1 MSDIE
6 AKFFVR
12 AFLRFLNGQLE
23 QPNFSSD
30 SRESLEV
37 AIQCL
42 ENVYEIPPAAATDGS
57 GESAA
62 ADDDVANPLNHIDL
76 FEIYRSA
83 FTNVSPE
90 RKQEAELLKN
100 EGNRLMKEEKYQE
113 ALNTYGRAI
122 SLDATNPVFYCN
134 RAAAYSRLGDYQ
146 RAADDC
152 RMSLRYDPNY
162 SKAYGRLG
170 LAYSKM
176 NKHEQALE
184 AYQSALRIEPDN
196 QDYKNNM
203 SVTQQRLEELRV
215 APGGTGAG
223 VGAGGA
229 SAAAAAAAAAAAGGM
244 PNLGGIDFAAALNN
258 PALVSMATRMM
269 SDPSVQNMLGQLSG
283 MNNVDAL
290 LETGRQLAMQM
301 SSQNPDVFANV
312 IRQMEQ
318 SGVNPS
324 DAGSGSGNNADDNN
338 QPPPP
343 APSADS

>member
-12 AFLRFLNGQLE
+12 AFLRFLNAQLE

-42 ENVYEIPPAAATDGS
+42 ENVYEIPPAAGADGS
-57 GESAA
+57 ESVAVP
-62 ADDDVANPLNHIDL
+62 DDDAANPLNHIDL

-90 RKQEAELLKN
+90 RKQEAETLKN

-203 SVTQQRLEELRV
+203 SVTQQRLEELR
-215 APGGTGAG
+215 AAGPG
-223 VGAGGA
+223 GAGGA
-229 SAAAAAAAAAAAGGM
+229 GAAAAAAAAAGAGGM
-244 PNLGGIDFAAALNN
+244 PGLGGIDFAAALNN

-269 SDPSVQNMLGQLSG
+269 SDPSIQNMLGQLSG

-312 IRQMEQ
+312 IRQMEA
-318 SGVNPS
+318 SGVNPTTG
-324 DAGSGSGNNADDNN
+324 ATSGAGNNTDNGGDNN

-343 APSADS
+343 PPSADS

>member
-6 AKFFVR
+6 AKYFVR
-12 AFLRFLNGQLE
+12 SFIRFLNSQLE

-42 ENVYEIPPAAATDGS
+42 ENVYEITPEEGGGEGGS
-57 GESAA
+57 SQE
-62 ADDDVANPLNHIDL
+62 NPLNHIDL
-76 FEIYRSA
+76 FEVYRGT

-90 RKQEAELLKN
+90 RKQEAENLKN
-100 EGNRLMKEEKYQE
+100 EGNRLMKEEKYHE
-113 ALNTYGRAI
+113 ALNLYGRAI

-134 RAAAYSRLGDYQ
+134 RAAAYSRMGDYQ

-176 NKHEQALE
+176 NLHDQALE
-184 AYQSALRIEPDN
+184 AYQNALRIEPDN

-203 SVTQQRLEELRV
+203 SVTQQRLEELRS
-215 APGGTGAG
+215 APGGA
-223 VGAGGA
+223 
-229 SAAAAAAAAAAAGGM
+229 
-244 PNLGGIDFAAALNN
+244 PNLQATAGLRGIDFAAAFNN

-269 SDPSVQNMLGQLSG
+269 HDPAIQNMLGQLSS

-301 SSQNPDVFANV
+301 TNENPEAFANV

-318 SGVNPS
+318 SGELPPEGTPGGE
-324 DAGSGSGNNADDNN
+324 GSHQNGGNNNDNQQ
-338 QPPPP
+338 QPPP
-343 APSADS
+343 ANS

>member
-12 AFLRFLNGQLE
+12 SFIRFLNGQLE

-42 ENVYEIPPAAATDGS
+42 ENVYEIGQEEGDNS
-57 GESAA
+57 QE
-62 ADDDVANPLNHIDL
+62 NPLNHIDL
-76 FEIYRSA
+76 FEVYRST

-90 RKQEAELLKN
+90 RKQEAENLKN
-100 EGNRLMKEEKYQE
+100 EGNRLMKEEKYHE
-113 ALNTYGRAI
+113 ALNTYSKAI
-122 SLDATNPVFYCN
+122 NQDATNPVFYCN

-146 RAADDC
+146 SAADDC

-162 SKAYGRLG
+162 SKAFGRLG

-184 AYQSALRIEPDN
+184 AYQNAIRIEPDN

-203 SVTQQRLEELRV
+203 SVTQQRLEELRS
-215 APGGTGAG
+215 APAG
-223 VGAGGA
+223 P
-229 SAAAAAAAAAAAGGM
+229 AAAAGL
-244 PNLGGIDFAAALNN
+244 PNMGAAGLGGIDFAAALNN

-269 SDPSVQNMLGQLSG
+269 GDPSIQNMLGQLSG

-318 SGVNPS
+318 TGVVPPESAPGANQN
-324 DAGSGSGNNADDNN
+324 GGDN
-338 QPPPP
+338 QKPPPPPP
-343 APSADS
+343 ADS

>member
-6 AKFFVR
+6 AKYFVR
-12 AFLRFLNGQLE
+12 SFIRFLNRQREL
-23 QPNFSSD
+23 PTFSDD

-42 ENVYEIPPAAATDGS
+42 ENVYEVGQETEGDNGP
-57 GESAA
+57 E
-62 ADDDVANPLNHIDL
+62 NPLNHVDL
-76 FEIYRSA
+76 FDVYRST

-90 RKQEAELLKN
+90 RKQEAENLKN

-113 ALNTYGRAI
+113 ALNTYSKAI
-122 SLDATNPVFYCN
+122 SQDATNPVFYCN

-146 RAADDC
+146 SAADDC
-152 RMSLRYDPNY
+152 RMSLRYDPSY

-184 AYQSALRIEPDN
+184 AYQNALRIEPDN

-203 SVTQQRLEELRV
+203 SVTQQRLDELRSV
-215 APGGTGAG
+215 PAG
-223 VGAGGA
+223 
-229 SAAAAAAAAAAAGGM
+229 AAAGAGGM
-244 PNLGGIDFAAALNN
+244 PNLGSLDFAAALNN
-258 PALVSMATRMM
+258 PALINMATRMM
-269 SDPSVQNMLGQLSG
+269 GDPSIQNMLTQLSG

-290 LETGRQLAMQM
+290 LETGRNLATQM
-301 SSQNPDVFANV
+301 STQNPDVFAN
-312 IRQMEQ
+312 ILRQMEE
-318 SGVNPS
+318 SGVHRNIPGVNLN
-324 DAGSGSGNNADDNN
+324 DGNQDNQ

-343 APSADS
+343 PPPADS

>member
-12 AFLRFLNGQLE
+12 AFLRFLNTQLA

-42 ENVYEIPPAAATDGS
+42 ENVYEIPPAGD
-57 GESAA
+57 GESAPLTAA
-62 ADDDVANPLNHIDL
+62 ADDDEANPLNHIDL
-76 FEIYRSA
+76 FEVYRGA
-83 FTNVSPE
+83 FTNVSTE
-90 RKQEAELLKN
+90 RKAEAETLKN

-203 SVTQQRLEELRV
+203 SVTQQRLEESRA

-223 VGAGGA
+223 P
-229 SAAAAAAAAAAAGGM
+229 AAAAAAAAAAGGL
-244 PNLGGIDFAAALNN
+244 PNLGAGGLGGIDFAAALNN

-269 SDPSVQNMLGQLSG
+269 SDPSIQNMLGQLSG

-318 SGVNPS
+318 SGGPP
-324 DAGSGSGNNADDNN
+324 GSGPAPDGSNPDDNN
-338 QPPPP
+338 QPPP
-343 APSADS
+343 AADS

>member
-12 AFLRFLNGQLE
+12 SFIRFLNGQLE

-42 ENVYEIPPAAATDGS
+42 ENVYEIGQEEGGDKS
-57 GESAA
+57 EE
-62 ADDDVANPLNHIDL
+62 NPLNHIDL
-76 FEIYRSA
+76 FEVYRST

-90 RKQEAELLKN
+90 RKQEAENLKN

-113 ALNTYGRAI
+113 ALNTYSKAI
-122 SLDATNPVFYCN
+122 SQDATNPVFYCN

-146 RAADDC
+146 SAADDC

-184 AYQSALRIEPDN
+184 AYQNALRIEPDN

-203 SVTQQRLEELRV
+203 SVTQQRLEELRS
-215 APGGTGAG
+215 APAGAA
-223 VGAGGA
+223 GAGGLPNLG
-229 SAAAAAAAAAAAGGM
+229 AGG
-244 PNLGGIDFAAALNN
+244 LGGIDFAAALNN

-269 SDPSVQNMLGQLSG
+269 GDPSIQNMLGQLSG

-318 SGVNPS
+318 TGVVPPGSTPGANQNGNGNNDNQQPPSAPPS
-324 DAGSGSGNNADDNN
+324 DS
-338 QPPPP
+338 
-343 APSADS
+343 

>member
-6 AKFFVR
+6 AKIFVR
-12 AFLRFLNGQLE
+12 SFIRFLNGQVE

-42 ENVYEIPPAAATDGS
+42 ENVYEIGQEEGDNS
-57 GESAA
+57 QE
-62 ADDDVANPLNHIDL
+62 NPLNHIDL
-76 FEIYRSA
+76 FEVYRST
-83 FTNVSPE
+83 FTNVSPD
-90 RKQEAELLKN
+90 RKQEAENLKN
-100 EGNRLMKEEKYQE
+100 EGNRLMKDEKYQE
-113 ALNTYGRAI
+113 ALNTYSKAI
-122 SLDATNPVFYCN
+122 SQDATNPVFYCN
-134 RAAAYSRLGDYQ
+134 RAAAYSRMGDYQ
-146 RAADDC
+146 SAADDC

-162 SKAYGRLG
+162 SKAFGRLG

-184 AYQSALRIEPDN
+184 AYQNAIRIEPDN

-203 SVTQQRLEELRV
+203 SVTQQRLEELRS
-215 APGGTGAG
+215 APAGTGA
-223 VGAGGA
+223 
-229 SAAAAAAAAAAAGGM
+229 AAGL
-244 PNLGGIDFAAALNN
+244 PNMGAAGLGGIDFAAALNN

-269 SDPSVQNMLGQLSG
+269 GDPSIQNMLGQLSG

-318 SGVNPS
+318 TGVAPPDSTPGTNPNGS
-324 DAGSGSGNNADDNN
+324 DN
-338 QPPPP
+338 QKPPPP
-343 APSADS
+343 PPTDS

>member
-6 AKFFVR
+6 EKFFIRSVI
-12 AFLRFLNGQLE
+12 RFLNGKLE

-37 AIQCL
+37 GIQCL
-42 ENVYEIPPAAATDGS
+42 ENVFEIGPEEGDNS
-57 GESAA
+57 QE
-62 ADDDVANPLNHIDL
+62 NPLNHIDL
-76 FEIYRSA
+76 FEVFRST

-90 RKQEAELLKN
+90 RKQEAENLKN

-113 ALNTYGRAI
+113 ALNTYSKAI
-122 SLDATNPVFYCN
+122 SQDATNPVFYCN

-146 RAADDC
+146 SAADDC

-162 SKAYGRLG
+162 SKAFGRLG

-184 AYQSALRIEPDN
+184 AYQNALRIEPDN

-203 SVTQQRLEELRV
+203 SVTQQRLEELRSAPPV
-215 APGGTGAG
+215 AGAPGGLPNL
-223 VGAGGA
+223 GAGG
-229 SAAAAAAAAAAAGGM
+229 
-244 PNLGGIDFAAALNN
+244 LGGLDFAAALNN

-269 SDPSVQNMLGQLSG
+269 GDPSIQNMLGQLSG

-318 SGVNPS
+318 TGVVPP
-324 DAGSGSGNNADDNN
+324 GSTPGANQNGDNN
-338 QPPPP
+338 DQQPPPP
-343 APSADS
+343 PPADA

>member
-12 AFLRFLNGQLE
+12 SFIRFLNGQLE

-42 ENVYEIPPAAATDGS
+42 ENVYEIGQEAEGDKS
-57 GESAA
+57 DQE
-62 ADDDVANPLNHIDL
+62 NPLNHIDL
-76 FEIYRSA
+76 FEVYRST

-90 RKQEAELLKN
+90 RKQEAENLKN

-113 ALNTYGRAI
+113 ALNTYSKAI
-122 SLDATNPVFYCN
+122 NLDATNPVFYCN

-146 RAADDC
+146 SAADDC

-176 NKHEQALE
+176 NKHELALD
-184 AYQSALRIEPDN
+184 AYQNALRIEPDN

-203 SVTQQRLEELRV
+203 SVTQQRLEELRS
-215 APGGTGAG
+215 APAGGAAGAAG
-223 VGAGGA
+223 LPNLGAGG
-229 SAAAAAAAAAAAGGM
+229 
-244 PNLGGIDFAAALNN
+244 LGGIDFTAALNN
-258 PALVSMATRMM
+258 PALVNMATRMM
-269 SDPSVQNMLGQLSG
+269 SDPSIQNMLGQLSG

-301 SSQNPDVFANV
+301 SNQNPDVFANV

-318 SGVNPS
+318 SGVVPP
-324 DAGSGSGNNADDNN
+324 GSTPGANQNGGDGNNENSQ
-338 QPPPP
+338 QPPP
-343 APSADS
+343 ADS

>member
-12 AFLRFLNGQLE
+12 AFLRFLNSQLE

-42 ENVYEIPPAAATDGS
+42 ENVYEIPTAA
-57 GESAA
+57 SAA
-62 ADDDVANPLNHIDL
+62 EGEPAPVDDDAANPLNHIDL
-76 FEIYRSA
+76 FEVYRGA
-83 FTNVSPE
+83 FSNVSPE
-90 RKQEAELLKN
+90 RKQEAETLKN

-146 RAADDC
+146 RASDDC

-176 NKHEQALE
+176 SKHEQALE
-184 AYQSALRIEPDN
+184 AYQNALRIEPDN

-203 SVTQQRLEELRV
+203 SVTQQRLEELRA

-223 VGAGGA
+223 GSAAGAGGL
-229 SAAAAAAAAAAAGGM
+229 
-244 PNLGGIDFAAALNN
+244 PNLGAGGLGNIDFAAALNN

-269 SDPSVQNMLGQLSG
+269 SDPSIQNMLGQLSG

-301 SSQNPDVFANV
+301 STQNPDVFANV

-318 SGVNPS
+318 SGVTPP
-324 DAGSGSGNNADDNN
+324 GGPGGNGDDSNQP

-343 APSADS
+343 SADS

>member
-6 AKFFVR
+6 AKYFVR
-12 AFLRFLNGQLE
+12 AFIRFLNGQVE

-42 ENVYEIPPAAATDGS
+42 ENVYEIGPEEGGDNS
-57 GESAA
+57 QE
-62 ADDDVANPLNHIDL
+62 NPLNHIDL
-76 FEIYRSA
+76 FEVYRSA

-90 RKQEAELLKN
+90 RKQEAENLKN

-113 ALNTYGRAI
+113 ALNTYSKAI

-134 RAAAYSRLGDYQ
+134 RAAAYSRMGDYQ
-146 RAADDC
+146 SAADDC

-184 AYQSALRIEPDN
+184 AYQNALRIEPDN

-203 SVTQQRLEELRV
+203 SVTQQRLEELRS
-215 APGGTGAG
+215 APAAGPGGAG
-223 VGAGGA
+223 LGGAGG
-229 SAAAAAAAAAAAGGM
+229 
-244 PNLGGIDFAAALNN
+244 LGNIDFAAALNN

-269 SDPSVQNMLGQLSG
+269 GDPSIQNMLEQLSG

-312 IRQMEQ
+312 MRQMQ
-318 SGVNPS
+318 QTAGTPPGSTPNAANQNGSNNGNDQPPSAPPS
-324 DAGSGSGNNADDNN
+324 DS
-338 QPPPP
+338 
-343 APSADS
+343 

>member
-12 AFLRFLNGQLE
+12 AFLRFLNAQLE

-42 ENVYEIPPAAATDGS
+42 ENVYEIPPAAAAAE
-57 GESAA
+57 GESAPVQ
-62 ADDDVANPLNHIDL
+62 DDDAANPLNHIDL
-76 FEIYRSA
+76 FEVYRSA

-90 RKQEAELLKN
+90 RKQEAETLKN

-203 SVTQQRLEELRV
+203 SVTQQRLEELR
-215 APGGTGAG
+215 AAGGPG
-223 VGAGGA
+223 GAGGA
-229 SAAAAAAAAAAAGGM
+229 GAAAAAAAAAAGGGGL
-244 PNLGGIDFAAALNN
+244 PNLGGLDFAAALNN

-269 SDPSVQNMLGQLSG
+269 SDPSIQNMLGQLSG

-301 SSQNPDVFANV
+301 STQNPDVFANV
-312 IRQMEQ
+312 IRQMEA
-318 SGVNPS
+318 SGVNPTTG
-324 DAGSGSGNNADDNN
+324 ATSGNNTDGDDN

-343 APSADS
+343 PPSADS

>member
-12 AFLRFLNGQLE
+12 SFIRFLNGQLV

-42 ENVYEIPPAAATDGS
+42 ENVYEIEQEEGDNS
-57 GESAA
+57 QE
-62 ADDDVANPLNHIDL
+62 NPLNHIDL
-76 FEIYRSA
+76 FEVYRGA

-90 RKQEAELLKN
+90 RKQEAENLKN

-113 ALNTYGRAI
+113 ALNTYSKAI
-122 SLDATNPVFYCN
+122 SQDATNPVFYCN

-146 RAADDC
+146 SAADDC

-170 LAYSKM
+170 LACSKM
-176 NKHEQALE
+176 NKNEQALE
-184 AYQSALRIEPDN
+184 AYQNALRIEPDN

-203 SVTQQRLEELRV
+203 SVTQQRLEELRS
-215 APGGTGAG
+215 APVGASGAG
-223 VGAGGA
+223 VLPNLGAGG
-229 SAAAAAAAAAAAGGM
+229 
-244 PNLGGIDFAAALNN
+244 LGGIDFAAALNN

-269 SDPSVQNMLGQLSG
+269 GDPSIQNMLGQLSG

-318 SGVNPS
+318 TGVVPPGS
-324 DAGSGSGNNADDNN
+324 TPDANQNGGSNDNQ

-343 APSADS
+343 PPTDS

>member
-6 AKFFVR
+6 AKYFVR
-12 AFLRFLNGQLE
+12 SFIRFLNGQLE

-42 ENVYEIPPAAATDGS
+42 ENVYEIGQEEGDNS
-57 GESAA
+57 QE
-62 ADDDVANPLNHIDL
+62 NPLNHIDL
-76 FEIYRSA
+76 FDVYRST

-90 RKQEAELLKN
+90 RKQEAENLKN
-100 EGNRLMKEEKYQE
+100 EGNRLMKEGKYQE
-113 ALNTYGRAI
+113 ALNTYSKAI
-122 SLDATNPVFYCN
+122 SQDATNPVFYCN

-146 RAADDC
+146 SAADDC

-162 SKAYGRLG
+162 SKAHGRLA

-184 AYQSALRIEPDN
+184 AYQNALRIEPDN
-196 QDYKNNM
+196 QDYINNM
-203 SVTQQRLEELRV
+203 NVTKQRLEELRS
-215 APGGTGAG
+215 APA
-223 VGAGGA
+223 GAGGLPNLG
-229 SAAAAAAAAAAAGGM
+229 AGG
-244 PNLGGIDFAAALNN
+244 LGGIDFAAALNN

-269 SDPSVQNMLGQLSG
+269 GDPSIQNMLGQLSG

-301 SSQNPDVFANV
+301 STQNPDVFANV

-318 SGVNPS
+318 TGVVPP
-324 DAGSGSGNNADDNN
+324 GSNAPGANQNGGGNDNQ

-343 APSADS
+343 PSADS